1 MFNLLSPLF
10 VGRLNPFNNESNIK
24 VSPVEV
30 ASEVYEEP
38 ACKTNLSSPS
48 EPSEA
53 STWRRRDLVS
63 MATFRLFPNFDV
75 KISQLFNKIYSK
87 L

>member
-1 MFNLLSPLF
+1 MH
-10 VGRLNPFNNESNIK
+10 RLNPFTTDSNLK
-24 VSPVEV
+24 ASPVEV

-38 ACKTNLSSPS
+38 TNNYKTNLSSPS

-63 MATFRLFPNFDV
+63 MTTFR
-75 KISQLFNKIYSK
+75 
-87 L
+87 